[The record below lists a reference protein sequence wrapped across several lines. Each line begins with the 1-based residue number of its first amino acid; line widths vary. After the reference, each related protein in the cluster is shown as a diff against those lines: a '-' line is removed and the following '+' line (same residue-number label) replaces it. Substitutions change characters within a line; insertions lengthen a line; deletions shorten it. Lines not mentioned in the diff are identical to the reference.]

1 VAETKLKAELRTETG
16 KGPAHRLRA
25 VGRVPATLYGH
36 GMDPLSISVSGQDL
50 IHLFHQAGQN
60 ALVDLQ
66 VDGSEHLAI
75 ARDVQRDHLHGRY
88 IHLDFLAIR
97 RDEKIRVSV
106 QVFEVGESVGVEEGG
121 VVEHHLREIELECL
135 PADVPERIDVDITN
149 MRIGDMVHVGEV
161 PPPEGAAFLT
171 DPETP
176 VLSIIM
182 PAILQ
187 VEADLTVPGEEP
199 VEVEVPEA
207 EEAAEAAEAEGA
219 AEGAEGEAAPTGEG
233 EGAPVAEEG
242 GEG

>member
-1 VAETKLKAELRTETG
+1 MAETKLTAELRTETG

-25 VGRVPATLYGH
+25 AGRVPATLYGH
-36 GMDPLSISVSGQDL
+36 GMEPLSISVSGQDL
-50 IHLFHQAGQN
+50 IHLFHRAGQN

-97 RDEKIRVSV
+97 RDEKIKVSV
-106 QVFEVGESVGVEEGG
+106 QVVEVGESVGVEEGG

-135 PADVPERIDVDITN
+135 PADVPERIEVDITS
-149 MRIGDMVHVGEV
+149 MRIGDMVHVGEI
-161 PPPEGAAFLT
+161 PPPSGSTFLT
-171 DPETP
+171 EADTP

-187 VEADLTVPGEEP
+187 VEADLSVPGEEGVP
-199 VEVEVPEA
+199 V
-207 EEAAEAAEAEGA
+207 EEAAPEPEAAAEGEEPGAEEGA
-219 AEGAEGEAAPTGEG
+219 APEGEEAQG
-233 EGAPVAEEG
+233 EEG

>member
-1 VAETKLKAELRTETG
+1 MAETKLTAELRTQTG
-16 KGPAHRLRA
+16 KGPSHRLRA
-25 VGRVPATLYGH
+25 AGRVPATLYGH
-36 GMDPLSISVSGQDL
+36 GMDPLSISVSGRDL
-50 IHLFHQAGQN
+50 IHLFHRAGQN

-97 RDEKIRVSV
+97 RDEKIKVSV
-106 QVFEVGESVGVEEGG
+106 QVVEVGESVGVEEGG

-135 PADVPERIDVDITN
+135 PADVPERIEVDITPIH
-149 MRIGDMVHVGEV
+149 IGDMVHVGEI
-161 PPPEGAAFLT
+161 PPPAGSTFLT
-171 DPETP
+171 EPDTP

-187 VEADLTVPGEEP
+187 VEADLSVPGEEG
-199 VEVEVPEA
+199 VPPE
-207 EEAAEAAEAEGA
+207 EEAAPEPEAA
-219 AEGAEGEAAPTGEG
+219 AEGAEPGAEEGAAPEG
-233 EGAPVAEEG
+233 EEAPGEEG

>member
-1 VAETKLKAELRTETG
+1 VAEIKLKAELRTETG

-25 VGRVPATLYGH
+25 SGRVPAILYGH
-36 GMDPLSISVSGQDL
+36 GMTPISVSVSGQDL
-50 IHLFHQAGQN
+50 IHVFHQAGSN

-66 VDGSEHLAI
+66 VDGQEHLAI

-106 QVFEVGESVGVEEGG
+106 DIQEFGESVGVSEGG

-135 PADVPERIDVDITN
+135 PADVPERIEVDITN
-149 MRIGDMVHVGEV
+149 LHLGDMVHVGDIA
-161 PPPEGAAFLT
+161 PPEGTTFLT

-176 VLSIIM
+176 VLSIIT

-199 VEVEVPEA
+199 VEVEPEAEEEEAA
-207 EEAAEAAEAEGA
+207 EEAAEGEEAAGEAGEQPEGEEGA
-219 AEGAEGEAAPTGEG
+219 SAP
-233 EGAPVAEEG
+233 EEG